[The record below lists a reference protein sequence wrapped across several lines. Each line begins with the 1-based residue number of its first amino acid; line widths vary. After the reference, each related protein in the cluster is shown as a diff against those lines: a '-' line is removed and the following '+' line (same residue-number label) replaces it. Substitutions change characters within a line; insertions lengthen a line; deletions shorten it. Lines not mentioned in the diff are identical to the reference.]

1 VLGFVPILSLLAIG
15 LGALMAYV
23 NGSND
28 VSKGI
33 ATLVGSGTTS
43 YRGALAWGTFWT
55 ALGAVSGAWLAG
67 AMVQTFGAG
76 LFVPGTRPT
85 FAAAIAIVVG
95 ASVWVLLATRT
106 GLPVSTT
113 HAIVGSLVGVSLVAY
128 GPHAVSWGALVQKI
142 AVPLVASP
150 LVALAIMSAL
160 IRVSRRMPAADC
172 ACVAIEPLPVTPVMG
187 GGAARPMPT
196 SALPQVRLTVATSAE
211 CAAAVPQALSLG
223 LEHLHWLTS
232 GATSFARALND
243 APKIV
248 ALVLA
253 ASALAGGATQR
264 PEMVFSVVA
273 LGMVVGSTVGGRRVT
288 AVLAE
293 RVTPMDHREGFLA
306 NATTAALVGAGAVFG
321 LPMSTTHVASSA
333 IIGIGVNGAA
343 GQTNRRTVRDMLLA
357 WLVTLPVS
365 ALLGIA
371 AFEVAR
377 HWAP

>member
-1 VLGFVPILSLLAIG
+1 MLGLVLIAIG
-15 LGALMAYV
+15 LGALLAYV

-33 ATLVGSGTTS
+33 ATLVGSGTTGYS
-43 YRGALAWGTFWT
+43 SALAWGTFWT
-55 ALGAVSGAWLAG
+55 GAGALAGAWLAG
-67 AMVQTFGAG
+67 EMLRTFGEG
-76 LFVPGTRPT
+76 LFVPGTMPM
-85 FAAAIAIVVG
+85 FAAAIATMLG
-95 ASVWVLLATRT
+95 AGVWVLLATRT

-113 HAIVGSLVGVSLVAY
+113 HAIVGSLAGVALVAY
-128 GPHAVSWGALVQKI
+128 GPHAVSWGTLVQKI

-150 LVALAIMSAL
+150 LVALGTMSAL
-160 IRVSRRMPAADC
+160 IRASRRTPAPDC
-172 ACVAIEPLPVTPVMG
+172 ACVAIQSAPVTVAMAG
-187 GGAARPMPT
+187 GQVRPALT
-196 SALPQVRLTVATSAE
+196 SGLPQVRLTVAHSAE
-211 CAAAVPQALSLG
+211 CAASVPQALSLR

-248 ALVLA
+248 ALVLG
-253 ASALAGGATQR
+253 ASALAGGATRR
-264 PEMVFSVVA
+264 PEMLFFVVA
-273 LGMVVGSTVGGRRVT
+273 LGMVIGSIVGGRRVT

-333 IIGIGVNGAA
+333 IIGIGLNGAA

-365 ALLGIA
+365 ALLGIV